1 MATAPVRRI
10 RPAPAAKKTTVRPVT
25 QEAGTATAVGQLSH
39 RGDMRGSRA
48 RDVLL
53 EDRRFEEGQQP
64 AFVRVGAGLTINTGN
79 FESLRIDV
87 SVTLPCL
94 PSELEDAYDRASNYA
109 ANFVAEEQANWLQK

>member
-1 MATAPVRRI
+1 MATAPLRR
-10 RPAPAAKKTTVRPVT
+10 VRPT
-25 QEAGTATAVGQLSH
+25 AKTPTARPGAQEVGAATVVGQLSH
-39 RGDMRGSRA
+39 HKEMRGSRA

-53 EDRRFEEGQQP
+53 EDRRFDEGQHP

-94 PSELEDAYDRASNYA
+94 PSEVEEAYDRASNYA
-109 ANFVAEEQANWLQK
+109 ANFMAEEQANWLQK